1 MSNPSSLAVLVG
13 QNPPPNDERF
23 FCPGPNVY
31 YYDTQDQVIPHHT
44 SVRRGAFIDVTF
56 ETSALTGSTGS
67 SIVQAPKSQL
77 TVSLSHKYLHDFT
90 FHHLSERTDSRL
102 RDTFKT
108 VNDGYDNHTP
118 DVIRSEPS
126 GRVVAIE
133 FTTTRKNKQRSVME
147 AYKKKMG
154 KYCPPC
160 ETRSTDKPLSLFCI
174 AVSESMVVSN
184 LILEQA
190 DVNELCFRFNAA
202 VDVYSFLQRTDVIPR
217 LDDGE
222 TTSIANQVDATFQ
235 DIQFDWKVTEEKFP
249 PFSKELYDIWS
260 SDDYDLEYIQKM
272 MVHCTER
279 ACSKLV
285 DDHLI
290 KMDIPRKA
298 KLDISFKKTLE
309 SVGKYRENFT
319 QHGKMR
325 SPNYHKSTIPFP
337 AVVPRVS
344 RVASISIKDLV
355 RGKEDFPE
363 VKNATGKL
371 WREVFKAVAMGRV
384 KRVEEDQQTEEA
396 FLMGEVTKDAEHTAS
411 AMRTSF
417 HRVTVK
423 LDGDARVELATLGV
437 EGKHLAHEPLV
448 KENRSLKKK
457 GFPLNTDVSDIN
469 GYLSDTKDG
478 LLDHSVVGM
487 PEHMEDILKANIKSM
502 EAHGFMESDLPLMDQ
517 VSSFWE
523 SPLMAWCQ
531 MVTAI
536 GIELAAASKQHCK
549 GGEFIVKKLRHYD
562 IFLVIKPTRSD
573 SHMFVSL
580 AWYKDD
586 IDCSPLSSSM
596 VFKSSHCQ
604 GGWCWTEFHSFKPSK
619 ISTLVRTASTMNN
632 LYWFWREQYDIKPWD
647 SFPDPLI
654 MASVSKMMKLSLMV
668 MLEDKAA
675 TEELCTNLRYTLLEG
690 FVSEPCL
697 PLPGKMIEKLPSVAR
712 TKLQVWLIQKSLSC
726 MCRIAHQPFEP
737 RAKDGRMIWDGLY
750 NPFTEEP
757 VTDPYRLVNL
767 MYLGYLKNKD
777 ESPEKNGCPALVRK
791 IVKMEEAH
799 PGRYEYLGRSD
810 PPLDD
815 IRTHEYSVSFQKYV
829 CAISNI
835 MLRTMWGESIHH
847 TMHMD
852 ILNAFSSLTLD
863 SVSTLKASSAFDE
876 MWYDSDGSVPYHRK
890 KVVEN
895 FRKFM
900 TEGNTHVH
908 HVLRECLETIEER
921 GCMHIDIFKK
931 NQHGGL
937 REIYVLG
944 PEERVVQLALET
956 IARQVC
962 KRFRSETLTNPD
974 QKTKI
979 PESHGRR
986 ARAAQRPNDI
996 TVNMETVG
1004 TSDDLKTFN
1013 QTQHTTK
1020 LALTLIKFTRPS
1032 LHPFIIRACSLF
1044 MRKRIKMDDD
1054 LLQIIVKNS
1063 DLKTDD
1069 PTLESLYN
1077 AYRGNTVPCPRWAE
1091 EGKSYIK
1098 TETGMLQGILH
1109 LLSSLHHTTIQVF
1122 YRYYAYHELTKIHDG
1137 RAGKVLIDIMQ
1148 SSDDSAV
1155 LISYP
1160 WTDDDKGKKSRVMSA
1175 ILLLLKK
1182 EIGIFVGL
1190 YPSVKCTTN
1199 TLFFV
1204 EFNSEFF
1211 FHNDHIRP
1219 TVKWVIACDQVS
1231 EQEALVAR
1239 QEEMASSLTGILE
1252 GGGSISLCHLCQV
1265 GQSILHYHLLGASVS
1280 FLFSRYMNEA
1290 KKFKDPSLG
1299 FFLLDH
1305 PFGAGITGFKY
1316 NLWNQVRHGSLGAIY
1331 KLFLTEIKASTP
1343 PAVKEKAYRS
1353 LETTTCGALASSV
1366 TVRWGNR
1373 KKWQALLDRL
1383 QVPSD
1388 WEEKQDANPECCYRH
1403 PRSAEEVLLK
1413 VAEKLHAPGVSSS
1426 LTRGDHISKIVSS
1439 SVYILS
1445 RSVVGGGVSWMTP
1458 ETDTYVKEPLLRLL
1472 LKQNDIDP
1480 NKVMHLDD
1488 EEVRTLFPMD
1498 SEYKHVKNVLC
1509 SYGSVEGRNQIGRRR
1524 TVQTRVI
1531 VFQREEMMRAKPE
1544 DVITDKWWAM
1554 GRSGLTAIALKD
1566 HFEQLQRVIP
1576 WLHNDP
1582 EETLRRSPF
1591 LHHHQ
1596 IRNFFSRMDYHGRE
1610 LKLVGA
1616 PLRQKV
1622 ETNIATTVARNY
1634 FPQWELSLQPDVR
1647 ARDRAR
1653 RSDAMKH
1660 FCYLLT
1666 SGPYDSDRQTR
1677 IFCDVM
1683 RYVDD
1688 LDVVAGAGKTRSNTL
1703 ALMQKY
1709 VKLDNTQSS
1718 ILNNEIRRANCG
1730 IVGGFHRPQ
1739 QAKEIDGKVV
1749 YQGPGTW
1756 IGTVHGHRVE
1766 IEVDSIGRRTEVM
1779 AVRVDSS
1786 EFARMHL
1793 VPFMKQ
1799 WGKDMNVCN
1808 TYRTVTAEA
1817 SYCMFNFEIY
1827 SYGTGCPVFVHE
1839 RLGVMP
1845 DFQMGQMELLVNG
1858 HCISV
1863 VCSAGSGRRVRILSF
1878 HGRPSDV
1885 SKPNADQ
1892 LEDEIGQML
1901 WAQKEPSHS
1910 WFFLKTMHENTLAA
1924 HLSHIDRGKILP
1936 GTNTQ
1941 VYLDILRDATGY
1953 YLRSHGYTIHDMP
1966 RATISMGEAE
1976 AHIRQ
1981 MEEASAKVMI
1991 SDVLVSV
1998 GLMTARQDEAQQETD
2013 EPPPSETTPT
2023 ETGMIAAALEETWAE
2038 IMENIEHQARG
2049 LQQDEMETDDV
2060 KPRTTPAIFLD
2071 MPNLVVRDMFD
2082 VDAFGETDFEIMPRS
2097 VYNHP
2102 SLVSRYIETKITHII
2117 TPSEMALLL
2126 TSNNILASKS
2136 GAARLLFRLLQRDPE
2151 RINELTVPVTYTE
2164 DLDVASE
2171 KVDESMF
2178 G

>member
-1 MSNPSSLAVLVG
+1 M
-13 QNPPPNDERF
+13 
-23 FCPGPNVY
+23 
-31 YYDTQDQVIPHHT
+31 
-44 SVRRGAFIDVTF
+44 
-56 ETSALTGSTGS
+56 
-67 SIVQAPKSQL
+67 
-77 TVSLSHKYLHDFT
+77 VSLSHKYLHDFT
-90 FHHLSERTDSRL
+90 FHHLSERTDCKL
-102 RDTFKT
+102 RDTFEM

-118 DVIRSEPS
+118 DVVREEAN

-147 AYKKKMG
+147 SYKKKMG

-160 ETRSTDKPLSLFCI
+160 ETRSKEKPISLFCI
-174 AVSESMVVSN
+174 AVSESMVVTN
-184 LILEQA
+184 LNLEQA

-202 VDVYSFLQRTDVIPR
+202 VDVYSFLQRTEVIPK

-222 TTSIANQVDATFQ
+222 TTSIANEVDATFK
-235 DIQFDWKVTEEKFP
+235 DILFDWKVTEEKFP

-272 MVHCTER
+272 MVHCTQK
-279 ACSKLV
+279 ACDKLV
-285 DDHLI
+285 SDHLI
-290 KMDIPRKA
+290 RENKTRKD
-298 KLDISFKKTLE
+298 KLDISLTKTLD
-309 SVGKYRENFT
+309 SVREYREGFSK
-319 QHGKMR
+319 HGKMR
-325 SPNYHKSTIPFP
+325 SPNYHKATIPFP
-337 AVVPRVS
+337 AVVPKVS
-344 RVASISIKDLV
+344 VTPSISLRDLV
-355 RGKEDFPE
+355 KDKEDFPE
-363 VKNATGKL
+363 CKNATGKL
-371 WREVFKAVAMGRV
+371 WREVFKAVATGRV

-396 FLMGEVTKDAEHTAS
+396 FLMGEITKDEEHTAS
-411 AMRTSF
+411 ALRTSF
-417 HRVTVK
+417 HRVNVR
-423 LDGDARVELATLGV
+423 LDNDAKVELATLGV
-437 EGKHLAHEPLV
+437 EGKHLSNEPLV
-448 KENRSLKKK
+448 KEVRALKKK

-469 GYLSDTKDG
+469 EFLSETRDG
-478 LLDHSVVGM
+478 LLEHGM
-487 PEHMEDILKANIKSM
+487 AKLPEHMKNIVKANIKAM
-502 EAHGFMESDLPLMDQ
+502 ESHGFKERDLPLMEQ
-517 VSSFWE
+517 VESFWE

-531 MVTAI
+531 MITAI

-549 GGEFIVKKLRHYD
+549 GGEFIIKKLRHYD
-562 IFLVIKPTRSD
+562 IFMVVKPTRSD

-586 IDCSPLSSSM
+586 LDSSPLSGSR
-596 VFKSSHCQ
+596 VFKGVHYKD
-604 GGWCWTEFHSFKPSK
+604 GWCWTEFHSFKPSK
-619 ISTLVRTASTMNN
+619 ISTLVRTSSTMNN

-647 SFPDPLI
+647 EYPSTSA

-697 PLPGKMIEKLPSVAR
+697 PLPGKMIEKLPDVAR
-712 TKLQVWLIQKSLSC
+712 TKLQVWLINKSLSC
-726 MCRIAHQPFEP
+726 MTRVAHQPFEP
-737 RAKDGRMIWDGLY
+737 VAKDGRMTWTGLY

-810 PPLDD
+810 PPLND

-835 MLRTMWGESIHH
+835 MLKTMWGESIHH
-847 TMHMD
+847 TIHMD

-876 MWYDSDGSVPYHRK
+876 TWYDTDGSVPYHRK

-895 FRKFM
+895 FRKFISAN
-900 TEGNTHVH
+900 NTHVH
-908 HVLRECLETIEER
+908 HVLRECLETIETR

-962 KRFRSETLTNPD
+962 KRFKSETLTNPD
-974 QKTKI
+974 QKTRI

-986 ARAAQRPNDI
+986 AKAAQRSHDI
-996 TVNMETVG
+996 TVNIETVG

-1020 LALTLIKFTRPS
+1020 LALTLIKFTDRS

-1077 AYRGNTVPCPRWAE
+1077 AYRGNTSPCPRWAE

-1109 LLSSLHHTTIQVF
+1109 LLSSLHHTTLQVF
-1122 YRYYAYHELTKIHDG
+1122 YRFYAYHELSKIHDG
-1137 RAGKVLIDIMQ
+1137 KAGKVLVDIMQ

-1160 WTDDDKGKKSRVMSA
+1160 WPDDDKGKRSRVMAA

-1182 EIGIFVGL
+1182 ELGIFVGL

-1219 TVKWVIACDQVS
+1219 TIKWVIACDQVS

-1252 GGGSISLCHLCQV
+1252 GGGSISLCHLCQM

-1280 FLFSRYMNEA
+1280 FLFGRYMNEA

-1305 PFGAGITGFKY
+1305 PFGAGIAGFKY
-1316 NLWNQVRHGSLGAIY
+1316 NLWNQVKHGSLGAIY
-1331 KLFLTEIKASTP
+1331 KLFLTQIKESTP
-1343 PAVKEKAYRS
+1343 PEVKEKAYRS

-1383 QVPSD
+1383 DVPSD
-1388 WEEKQDANPECCYRH
+1388 WEAKQDANPECCYRR
-1403 PRSAEEVLLK
+1403 PRTGQEVLLK
-1413 VAEKLHAPGVSSS
+1413 VAEKLHSPGVSSA
-1426 LTRGDHISKIVSS
+1426 LTRGDHLTKIISS

-1445 RSVVGGGVSWMTP
+1445 RNVVGGGVSWMTP
-1458 ETDTYVKEPLLRLL
+1458 ETEVYVKEPLLRLL
-1472 LKQNDIDP
+1472 MKQNDIDP
-1480 NKVMHLDD
+1480 TRVMQLDD

-1498 SEYKHVKNVLC
+1498 SEYRHVKNVFC
-1509 SYGSVEGRNQIGRRR
+1509 SYGSVDGRTQIGRRK

-1531 VFQREEMMRAKPE
+1531 VFQREEMMRARPE
-1544 DVITDKWWAM
+1544 DVITDVWWAM
-1554 GRSGLTAIALKD
+1554 GRSGLTAISLKD

-1576 WLHNDP
+1576 WLDPDP
-1582 EETLRRSPF
+1582 EETLKKSPF

-1622 ETNIATTVARNY
+1622 ETNIATAIARNFY
-1634 FPQWELSLQPDVR
+1634 PSWELTLQTDVR

-1653 RSDAMKH
+1653 RSDAVKH

-1666 SGPYDSDRQTR
+1666 SGPYSADRQKQ

-1683 RYVDD
+1683 RQMED
-1688 LDVVAGAGKTRSNTL
+1688 LEIVAGAGKTRSNTL
-1703 ALMQKY
+1703 ALMQRY
-1709 VKLDNTQSS
+1709 VKLDDTQST

-1730 IVGGFHRPQ
+1730 IVGGFSQPQ
-1739 QAKEIDGKVV
+1739 QAKMVDGRVV
-1749 YQGPGTW
+1749 YHGKGVW

-1766 IEVDSIGRRTEVM
+1766 IRVDSFGRRTEVM
-1779 AVRVDSS
+1779 EVRVDSA

-1808 TYRTVTAEA
+1808 THRVATSDA
-1817 SYCMFNFEIY
+1817 SFCMFNFEIY
-1827 SYGTGCPVFVHE
+1827 SYGTGCPVYVHE
-1839 RLGVMP
+1839 SLGTLP
-1845 DFQMGQMELLVNG
+1845 DFQMGKMELLVNG

-1863 VCSAGSGRRVRILSF
+1863 VCEAGASRRVRILSF

-1892 LEDEIGQML
+1892 LEDEIGQMM
-1901 WAQKEPSHS
+1901 WAQREPSHS
-1910 WFFLKTMHENTLAA
+1910 WFFLKTMHENTLSA
-1924 HLSHIDRGKILP
+1924 HLSHIDNGKILS

-1941 VYLDILRDATGY
+1941 IYLDILRDATSY

-1966 RATISMGEAE
+1966 RPTISIGEAE

-1998 GLMTARQDEAQQETD
+1998 GLLSAPVEPEAQEEAAAET
-2013 EPPPSETTPT
+2013 PPEETTISDT
-2023 ETGMIAAALEETWAE
+2023 TLIVSALEETWAD
-2038 IMENIEHQARG
+2038 IMENIDRRARG
-2049 LQQDEMETDDV
+2049 AQAQAAEAA
-2060 KPRTTPAIFLD
+2060 KPPPSLRPSIFLD
-2071 MPNLVVRDMFD
+2071 IPNLVVRDMFD

-2102 SLVSRYIETKITHII
+2102 TLVSRYIETKITHSI

-2126 TSNNILASKS
+2126 TSNNILASKV
-2136 GAARLLFRLLQRDPE
+2136 GPARLLFRLLQRDPE
-2151 RINELTVPVTYTE
+2151 TINELSVPVSYTE